1 MSKRTLFTTITPLP
15 PGITR
20 ASVLSTLHDHVEMI
34 DLQPLVE
41 ERHPVRPPASATA
54 EEYHAQWYS
63 LTDRVSY
70 LPGGLYSGRVSYHVC
85 FHNLPTGMQSHVYAP
100 LGLSIRN
107 KWSLGGTLPGEA
119 RESVEMGLGA
129 PRDGLWLRED
139 VDMRCNVLM
148 AAFVRR
154 TLKKAHRTLVARLVE
169 KAHLNEAERHNALL
183 LAQQR
188 AMSGT
193 ASATGTGSD
202 RDSVSS
208 YTPSSPG
215 FGIPPGANPHDSMSS
230 VPSHGSRASYGYH
243 SDPHQIHFEPQ
254 AQPGVPPPPPPRY
267 SQSHGYAG
275 PAGGEGKSASVWAM
289 GGERHSGRLS
299 DRDGQ
304 QTGVG
309 GVSGHQQVGG
319 QQLPYA
325 EGARVGQQPMG
336 QMGGMGGQQLPYPE
350 GAHIGYHPQPGVDP
364 AYAATAARPYSGKDE
379 KGWETWPVELPGRE
393 GKGPVELE

>member
-41 ERHPVRPPASATA
+41 ERHPVRPPSTATA

-139 VDMRCNVLM
+139 VDMRCNILM
-148 AAFVRR
+148 AAFVRK

-169 KAHLNEAERHNALL
+169 KAHLNEAERHNAML

-188 AMSGT
+188 AMGS
-193 ASATGTGSD
+193 TGSSSD

-208 YTPSSPG
+208 YAPSSPG
-215 FGIPPGANPHDSMSS
+215 FGAPPGANPHDSMSS
-230 VPSHGSRASYGYH
+230 VPSQGSRASYGYH
-243 SDPHQIHFEPQ
+243 SDPHQIHFDPQ
-254 AQPGVPPPPPPRY
+254 AQQGVPPPPPRY

-275 PAGGEGKSASVWAM
+275 PVGGEGKSASVWAM
-289 GGERHSGRLS
+289 GGERNSGRMSYL
-299 DRDGQ
+299 DGQ
-304 QTGVG
+304 QMGV
-309 GVSGHQQVGG
+309 
-319 QQLPYA
+319 
-325 EGARVGQQPMG
+325 
-336 QMGGMGGQQLPYPE
+336 GGMGGQQLPYPE
-350 GAHIGYHPQPGVDP
+350 GGQMGQQPMGGMGGQQMPYPEGAHIGYLPHPGPGNPQATAVDP
-364 AYAATAARPYSGKDE
+364 AYAAMAARPHAGKDE